1 MKQSKAEESAI
12 TQDVFVPRVLSQASL
27 YDVAPV
33 ILHTRAIS
41 MKVYADIPPIAVVS
55 RVAGMSALG
64 ALPKAAIPA

>member
-41 MKVYADIPPIAVVS
+41 MKV
-55 RVAGMSALG
+55 
-64 ALPKAAIPA
+64 